1 LLLLPELED
10 GRVSSNTSRV
20 ETPTAPSPA
29 PGTEG
34 LNPLDKDRAASLADE
49 GGVSAATTETQ
60 EVELARGPSMLF
72 ELSITPLGDVH
83 LSDEI
88 AQILEVIDRSGLPYQ
103 LTPGST
109 YIEGSWD
116 EVLPIIRA
124 CHESAR
130 RSSRHVITSLRI
142 EDDAGEP
149 NKIRRNVESV
159 QDKTSADL
167 ETSL

>member
-1 LLLLPELED
+1 VTAKSRSTEPL
-10 GRVSSNTSRV
+10 TS
-20 ETPTAPSPA
+20 PSPA

-49 GGVSAATTETQ
+49 GGVSAATAEAQ
-60 EVELARGPSMLF
+60 EAELSRGASMLF
-72 ELSITPLGDVH
+72 ELSIMPLGDVH

-88 AQILEVIDRSGLPYQ
+88 AQILEVIESSGLPYQ

-116 EVLPIIRA
+116 EVLPVIRA
-124 CHESAR
+124 CHDTAR
-130 RSSRHVITSLRI
+130 RSSRHVITSVRI
-142 EDDAGEP
+142 EDDEGEP

-159 QDKTSADL
+159 QEKTDADL

>member
-1 LLLLPELED
+1 
-10 GRVSSNTSRV
+10 VSTNTRDLASTTR
-20 ETPTAPSPA
+20 PSPA
-29 PGTEG
+29 TGTEG

-49 GGVSAATTETQ
+49 GGVSAATAEAQETEASR
-60 EVELARGPSMLF
+60 EPSMLF

-88 AQILEVIDRSGLPYQ
+88 AQILEVIDQSGLPYQ

-116 EVLPIIRA
+116 EVLPVIRA
-124 CHESAR
+124 CHATAR
-130 RSSRHVITSLRI
+130 RSSRHVITSVRI
-142 EDDAGEP
+142 EDDEGEP

-159 QDKTSADL
+159 QDKASADL

>member
-1 LLLLPELED
+1 
-10 GRVSSNTSRV
+10 VSTNSSRV
-20 ETPTAPSPA
+20 EIPTTTPSSAPA
-29 PGTEG
+29 TEG

-49 GGVSAATTETQ
+49 GGVSAATTEMR
-60 EVELARGPSMLF
+60 EVELSGASMLF

-116 EVLPIIRA
+116 EVLPVIRA

-130 RSSRHVITSLRI
+130 RSSRHVITSVRI
-142 EDDAGEP
+142 EDDGGEP

-159 QDKTSADL
+159 QDKASADL

>member
-1 LLLLPELED
+1 VSTNSRNLESTT
-10 GRVSSNTSRV
+10 G
-20 ETPTAPSPA
+20 PSPA

-49 GGVSAATTETQ
+49 GGVSAAATETQ
-60 EVELARGPSMLF
+60 EAELSREGSMLF

-83 LSDEI
+83 LSEEI
-88 AQILEVIDRSGLPYQ
+88 AQILEVIDQSGLPYQ

-116 EVLPIIRA
+116 EVLPVIRA
-124 CHESAR
+124 CHATAR
-130 RSSRHVITSLRI
+130 RSSRHVITSVRI
-142 EDDAGEP
+142 EDDEGEP

-159 QDKTSADL
+159 QDKASADL